1 MPQGKGTYGSQVG
14 RPSEGNST
22 VLGGKRTSY
31 VNDNKWW
38 SRLSQGFKNLKSYN
52 PQKIVRSMEFREGLS
67 KPEKEN
73 KVFSEEEMR
82 SNQNRVVGSD
92 AQWTKLRQEHWNV
105 FKDPNKP
112 KDYWEKK
119 RRSDRESGYGSY

>member
-31 VNDNKWW
+31 VNDNMCW

-52 PQKIVRSMEFREGLS
+52 PQKMVRSMQ
-67 KPEKEN
+67 KEDN
-73 KVFSEEEMR
+73 
-82 SNQNRVVGSD
+82 G
-92 AQWTKLRQEHWNV
+92 
-105 FKDPNKP
+105 
-112 KDYWEKK
+112 
-119 RRSDRESGYGSY
+119 GY